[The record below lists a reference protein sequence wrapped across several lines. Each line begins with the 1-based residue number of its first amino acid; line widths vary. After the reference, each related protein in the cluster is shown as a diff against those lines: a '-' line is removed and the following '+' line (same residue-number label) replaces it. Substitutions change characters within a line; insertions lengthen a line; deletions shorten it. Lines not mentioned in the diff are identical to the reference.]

1 MNILVLNGSPAGQNS
16 ITLQTVIYIQQ
27 FYGEHHFE
35 VLDVGQRIKQYEK
48 DFSECKQRIEEAELI
63 LFTYPVYTFLIPAQL
78 HRFIELMKEADID
91 YTCKYATQIT
101 TSKHFYD
108 VTAHRYIQDNCDDM
122 GLKYIK
128 GLSADME
135 DLLSKKGQQEALA
148 FFRYVQWSYQHGY
161 HEPVLYLTKK
171 EYKGVEV
178 TIPAKEIIP
187 KRGKIAIVTDT
198 TEDSPLYHM
207 IQRFRYQTTFETV
220 IVNLKEFPFAG
231 GCLGCFHCA
240 STGKCIYKDG
250 FDTYLRNNI
259 QTADATVYAFSVKDH
274 GMGYRFKLYDDR
286 QFCNG
291 HRTVTMGKPVGYL
304 IDGDLDEEPN
314 LRMVIEARADTGG
327 NYLAGI
333 ATNKNDPD
341 QEIDRL
347 ADTLLYAVEKNYQQ
361 PQMFYGVGGLKIFR
375 DLIYEMQ
382 GMMKE
387 DHRFYKEHGF
397 YDFPQKKKGKILG
410 MYLVGEMMTNQK
422 LSKKIG
428 SKMTEGMLMPYQQV
442 IKKAKKK
449 MGKL

>member
-27 FYGEHHFE
+27 FYDQYHFD

-48 DFSECKQRIEEAELI
+48 DFSECKEKIKAADLI

-91 YTCKYATQIT
+91 YSKKYASQIT

-122 GLKYIK
+122 GLMYIK

-135 DLLSKKGQQEALA
+135 DLLSKKGQHEALA
-148 FFRYVQWSYQHGY
+148 FFRYVQWSYQRGY
-161 HEPVLYLTKK
+161 HEPVLYAEKK
-171 EYKGVEV
+171 EFNGIEPAIPEREV
-178 TIPAKEIIP
+178 LP

-198 TEDSPLYHM
+198 TEDSPLYRM
-207 IQRFRYQTTFETV
+207 IQRFQYKTSFETV
-220 IVNLKEFPFAG
+220 VVNLKEFPFSG

-250 FDTYLRNNI
+250 FDAYLRNNI
-259 QTADATVYAFSVKDH
+259 QTTDATVYAFSIKDH

-304 IDGDLDEEPN
+304 IDGNLDEEPN

-333 ATNKNDPD
+333 AQTKV
-341 QEIDRL
+341 IR
-347 ADTLLYAVEKNYQQ
+347 
-361 PQMFYGVGGLKIFR
+361 IR
-375 DLIYEMQ
+375 
-382 GMMKE
+382 
-387 DHRFYKEHGF
+387 
-397 YDFPQKKKGKILG
+397 
-410 MYLVGEMMTNQK
+410 K
-422 LSKKIG
+422 LTGWQIRYS
-428 SKMTEGMLMPYQQV
+428 MR
-442 IKKAKKK
+442 
-449 MGKL
+449 